1 MRHSNRLSAMRV
13 ARATKPGRYAD
24 GGGLYLQVSQSGTRA
39 WIFRFMRNRAA
50 RHMGLGP
57 VHDVSLAEARTIAGE
72 CRRLLLSGADPI
84 EQRRATRLKAKF
96 DSAHAMTFRQC
107 AEKHIEAH
115 EAGWKNP
122 KHRAQWK
129 STLATY
135 VYPVIGGLPV
145 AAVDTALVLKAIEPI
160 WAAKPET
167 AGRLRGRI
175 EAVLDWARARGFRH
189 SENPARWR
197 GHLDKLLP
205 ARRKVKRVKHHA
217 ALPFAEIPAFMAE
230 LRTREGVSARAL
242 EFAILTATRTGET
255 INARWSEIDT
265 AGKIWT
271 IPAER
276 MKRDRE
282 HRVPLSARVLE
293 ILQALPREGDFVFI
307 GARINRPLSD
317 DALLKT
323 LERVGRD
330 DLTTH
335 GFRSTFRDWCAEQ
348 TAYAR
353 DVAEMALA
361 HAIKD
366 QTEAAYR
373 RGDLFEKRRR
383 LMSDWAKYCSL
394 APVTANV
401 VALHG

>member
-1 MRHSNRLSAMRV
+1 MRV

-39 WIFRFMRNRAA
+39 WLFRFMRDGTA

-57 VHDVSLAEARTIAGE
+57 VRDVSLAEARTKASE
-72 CRRLLLSGADPI
+72 CRKVLLSGADPI
-84 EQRRATRLKAKF
+84 EQRQAARVTAKF
-96 DSAHAMTFRQC
+96 DSARAITFKEC
-107 AEKHIEAH
+107 AERHIRAQ
-115 EAGWKNP
+115 EAGWKNAT
-122 KHRAQWK
+122 HRAQWK

-135 VYPVIGGLPV
+135 AYPVIGDLPV
-145 AAVDTALVLKAIEPI
+145 AVVDTALVLKVIEPI
-160 WAAKPET
+160 WGTKPET

-175 EAVLDWARARGFRH
+175 EAVLDWARARGFRQG
-189 SENPARWR
+189 ENPARWR

-205 ARRKVKRVKHHA
+205 ARRKLARVKHHA
-217 ALPFAEIPAFMAE
+217 ALPYAEIPSFMTE
-230 LRTREGVSARAL
+230 LRAREGVGARAL
-242 EFAILTATRTGET
+242 EFAILTASRTGE
-255 INARWSEIDT
+255 IVNARWSEIDT
-265 AGKIWT
+265 AAKLWT

-276 MKRDRE
+276 MKAGRE
-282 HRVPLSARVLE
+282 HRVPLSARALE
-293 ILQALPREGDFVFI
+293 ILKALPREGDFVFI
-307 GARINRPLSD
+307 GARANRPLSNM
-317 DALLKT
+317 ALLET
-323 LERVGRD
+323 LRRMGRG

-335 GFRSTFRDWCAEQ
+335 GFRSTFRDWCAER

-383 LMSDWAKYCSL
+383 LMSDWAKYCKL
-394 APVTANV
+394 APATPHVI
-401 VALHG
+401 ALHG